1 MYNESAKK
9 ATMKYLKEKRDKLT
23 LCLEKG
29 KKDEYKNY
37 AASKGMSLTELISN
51 LIEADMKT
59 NNT

>member
-9 ATMKYLKEKRDKLT
+9 ASMKYMKENRDKLT
-23 LCLEKG
+23 LSLAKG

-37 AASKGMSLTELISN
+37 AASKGLSLTELITS